1 MKLGLFI
8 QLIQLSTALKEAFKE
23 KWTGSI
29 LALTKAWH
37 GSDIGSE
44 PTRMSLQ
51 HRIRDY
57 FHSIYWGFNTARPK
71 QQFSTLYRMLY
82 NVLYST
88 RTWKT
93 HAKKPFI
100 IKKFYTVKY
109 NLVKPANIRKE
120 QFLIRGDF
128 SYFQLP
134 FMIGDIE
141 KFIFFP

>member
-8 QLIQLSTALKEAFKE
+8 QLLQLSTALKEAFKE

-29 LALTKAWH
+29 LALTEAWH

-57 FHSIYWGFNTARPK
+57 FHSIYWGLNTAVLNIVPYAVQCIVQYPHMK
-71 QQFSTLYRMLY
+71 NTCEKTFY
-82 NVLYST
+82 N
-88 RTWKT
+88 
-93 HAKKPFI
+93 KKVQH
-100 IKKFYTVKY
+100 FYTVKY

-120 QFLIRGDF
+120 QFLFRGDF
-128 SYFQLP
+128 SYS
-134 FMIGDIE
+134 
-141 KFIFFP
+141 IFSYHLR